1 MKTKTLIAACFG
13 GCGIYLLITG
23 TAGLVF
29 ALSMFFL
36 MMGHF
41 SKDNTLGQMV
51 APYAV
56 FCIPFLVG
64 AFFLRCASWLAGVV
78 CRFARIEEDT
88 TGLAVDPTWA
98 ITLACV
104 VTGLVLAI
112 KEIPVL
118 VQLSYQKVVMAMS
131 PIYDNM
137 HAHDDFG
144 GPLIRSLLAVAL
156 ALLVIGF
163 AKTIA
168 RRLVQ
173 RYERQA

>member
-13 GCGIYLLITG
+13 GWGIYLLVTG
-23 TAGLVF
+23 TVGLVF
-29 ALSMFFL
+29 ALSTLFS
-36 MMGHF
+36 MMVHF
-41 SKDNTLGQMV
+41 SKNMTLGQMI

-56 FCIPFLVG
+56 FCLPFLVG
-64 AFFLRCASWLAGVV
+64 AFFLRCAPWLAGVV
-78 CRFARIEEDT
+78 CRFARIEED
-88 TGLAVDPTWA
+88 AASPTLEPTLA

-112 KEIPVL
+112 KEIPGL
-118 VQLSYQKVVMAMS
+118 VQLLYQKTVMEMNPA
-131 PIYDNM
+131 YGTLQ
-137 HAHDDFG
+137 AHDDFG
-144 GPLIRSLLAVAL
+144 VPLIRSLLAVGL